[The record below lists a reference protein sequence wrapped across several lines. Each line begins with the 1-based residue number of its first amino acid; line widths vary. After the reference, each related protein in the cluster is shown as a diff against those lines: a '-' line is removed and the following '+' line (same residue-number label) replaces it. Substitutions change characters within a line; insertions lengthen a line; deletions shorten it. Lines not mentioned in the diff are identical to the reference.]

1 MKIVKDLIVCA
12 KLVKY
17 GKQAKVTRVC
27 GVVCVVLGLV
37 SLVGV
42 LACGGTESALFS
54 SYIMSMGIMFMFQPL
69 LSLCYCGSIAATPI
83 RIAAERLWS
92 TLMVAVMVMVVT
104 VVSFITGSIVSAFV
118 PTAAAGAGLSMTAM
132 LFIGLIVAMVAP
144 LSKLGVKAYVLFFF
158 LCIIAP
164 NEVMQNVL
172 FDYTLFPLG
181 GTLWANTLIVT
192 GAGAAIT
199 LLTYLLCLAVY
210 KKPYGEAFKKMNAME
225 I

>member
-17 GKQAKVTRVC
+17 GKQAKLTRTC

-118 PTAAAGAGLSMTAM
+118 PTAAAGAGISMTAV

-144 LSKLGVKAYVLFFF
+144 LSKLGLKAYVLFFF
-158 LCIIAP
+158 IFVLAP
-164 NEVMQNVL
+164 NGLMENML
-172 FDYTLFPLG
+172 FNQTLFPLG
-181 GTLWANTLIVT
+181 GTLWANALIVV
-192 GAGAAIT
+192 GLGAAVS

-210 KKPYGEAFKKMNAME
+210 KKPYGEAFKKMNAMD